1 MKLFQLHC
9 HNVTDH
15 RKIRNGRNKTYADA
29 ISGGLD
35 LSTKEVEFE
44 KKNNEL
50 NFVKREKEK

>member
-9 HNVTDH
+9 HVTDH

-35 LSTKEVEFE
+35 FSTKEVEFE